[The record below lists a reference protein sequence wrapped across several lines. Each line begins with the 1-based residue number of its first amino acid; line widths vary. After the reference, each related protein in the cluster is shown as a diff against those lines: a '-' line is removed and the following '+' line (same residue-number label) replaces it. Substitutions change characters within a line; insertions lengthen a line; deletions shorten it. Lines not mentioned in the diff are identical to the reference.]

1 MATSR
6 DFQSMLN
13 EYLPLEL
20 LKAEMMK
27 RDYLLQKAQTDDGWK
42 GGNLVVPFEGAS
54 ASSVEFGQLADQSD
68 VSKYKYVRGSISVQP
83 EVWGTMR
90 FEHRDLME
98 HDGKIPEKTFLKILP
113 NQIDDFLTN
122 LKMAVSVNMM
132 NGAHKAKVT
141 VTGTVSGVLEVDR
154 VDRFNIDEKVA
165 LIDGD
170 TTSAYFYVIGIDI
183 NGGTLKNGALVL
195 SATRGGAAA
204 DVSAF
209 STTQNAKVYH
219 PGAATSSFTSLKGQ
233 LLSAVNGGPTNI
245 FGQVKTAYPYLQA
258 VQIDGTA
265 VSATNVLAKIFDG
278 YTRRQILGKGG
289 AAPEVLMSLKH
300 FGSCMKIIET
310 QKGGFNIVPN
320 SRKVSQYGYDTIEIG
335 SVSGQSLK
343 LVGIQELD
351 DDAIMFLD
359 WSTVTVYSNGMF
371 KRRTAPDGKQYFEVR
386 STAGYAYI
394 LDHCFFGDV
403 VCTAP
408 SKNAIMYGIP
418 NY

>member
-1 MATSR
+1 MATNR

-13 EYLPLEL
+13 EFLPMEL

-27 RDYLLQKAQTDDGWK
+27 RDYLLQQAQMDDSWK
-42 GGNLVVPFEGAS
+42 GGNLVVPFTGQN
-54 ASSVEFGQLADQSD
+54 ASSVEFGQLAADTD
-68 VSKYKYVRGSISVQP
+68 ISKNKYVRGGISVQP

-98 HDGKIPEKTFLKILP
+98 HDGKIPESTFLKILP
-113 NQIDDFLTN
+113 NQVDDFLTN
-122 LKMAVSVNMM
+122 LKMSVSINML
-132 NGAHKAKVT
+132 NGTHKAVVT
-141 VTGTVSGVLEVDR
+141 VNGTVGGVLEVDR
-154 VDRFNIDEKVA
+154 VDRFNIDEKIS
-165 LIDGD
+165 LQDND
-170 TTSAYFYVIGIDI
+170 TAAANYYVIAINI
-183 NGGTLKNGALVL
+183 NGGTLGNGSITV

-204 DVSAF
+204 DVSAY
-209 STTQNAKVYH
+209 SVAQVAKIYH
-219 PGAATSSFTSLKGQ
+219 PGAQTNSFTSLKGQ
-233 LLSAVNGGPTNI
+233 LLSLANGGTATI
-245 FGQVKTAYPYLQA
+245 FGQTKLSYPYLQA

-265 VSATNVLAKIFDG
+265 VSATNIMSKIFDG

-300 FGSCMKIIET
+300 FGSCLKILEI
-310 QKGGFNIVPN
+310 QKGAFNIVPN
-320 SRKVSQYGYDTIEIG
+320 SRKVSQYGYDQIEIG
-335 SVSGQSLK
+335 SVTGQTLK
-343 LVGIQELD
+343 LVGIQEMD
-351 DDAIMFLD
+351 DTAIMYLD

-403 VCTAP
+403 VCSAP
-408 SKNAIMYGIP
+408 AKNAIMYGIP

>member
-13 EYLPLEL
+13 EYLPIEL
-20 LKAEMMK
+20 LKAEMQK
-27 RDYLLQKAQTDDGWK
+27 RDYLLQSAEMDDGWK
-42 GGNLVVPFEGAS
+42 GGNLVVPFEGQN
-54 ASSVEFGQLADQSD
+54 ASSVEFGQLADSTD
-68 VSKYKYVRGSISVQP
+68 ISKYKYVRGSISTQP

-113 NQIDDFLTN
+113 GQIDDFLTYM
-122 LKMAVSVNMM
+122 KMAVSVNMM
-132 NGAHKAKVT
+132 NGKHKATLT
-141 VTGTVSGVLEVDR
+141 VDGTSGGVIEVDR
-154 VDRFNIDEKVA
+154 IDRFAIDEKVQ
-165 LIDGD
+165 LIDGN
-170 TTSAYFYVIGIDI
+170 TAAGTFYVIALDI
-183 NGGTLKNGALVL
+183 NAGTLKNGAVAL

-204 DVSAF
+204 DVSAYTV
-209 STTQNAKVYH
+209 SQAAKVYH
-219 PGAATSSFTSLKGQ
+219 PGASSASFTSMKGQ
-233 LLSAVNGGPTNI
+233 LLSLANGGTATL
-245 FGQVKTAYPYLQA
+245 FGQTKTAYPYLQA

-265 VSATNVLAKIFDG
+265 VSASNILAKLFDG

-289 AAPEVLMSLKH
+289 AAPELLMSLKH
-300 FGSCMKIIET
+300 FGSALKVIES

-320 SRKVSQYGYDTIEIG
+320 SRKVSQYGYDQIEIG
-335 SVSGQSLK
+335 SVSGQTLK

-351 DDAIMFLD
+351 DDAILYLD
-359 WSTVTVYSNGMF
+359 WSVVTVYSNGMF

-403 VCTAP
+403 VVKAP
-408 SKNAIMYGIP
+408 WKCAIMYGIP